1 MSKKLQKFLD
11 EADKL
16 EAKIAEMQ
24 DNLRGIRKAQK
35 EEEDCEIIRSI
46 RGRKLGGRELL
57 ALLEGIQDGSVTF
70 LINEKMTDNEP
81 SARESVPE
89 MEDMIETA

>member
-11 EADKL
+11 DADKL

-24 DNLRGIRKAQK
+24 DNLRSIRKAQK

-57 ALLEGIQDGSVTF
+57 ALLERIQDGSVTF
-70 LINEKMTDNEP
+70 LVNEKMTDNEP
-81 SARESVPE
+81 AARENVPE